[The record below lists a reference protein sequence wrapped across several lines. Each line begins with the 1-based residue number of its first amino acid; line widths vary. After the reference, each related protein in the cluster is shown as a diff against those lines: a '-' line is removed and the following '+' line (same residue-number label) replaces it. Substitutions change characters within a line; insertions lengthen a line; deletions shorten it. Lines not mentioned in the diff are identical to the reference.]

1 VCKNSPALRFF
12 EAFELSPF
20 LFEFYFHIQPDAT
33 TATTHHKLC
42 KACAWVEAMPSASCG
57 GACRLEIAR
66 VMCAELT
73 LSPPTPHTTASTR
86 LLHAELFRPWLH
98 ERRELLSR
106 EFGCGEGGGEGPPE
120 VRGKAVE
127 NGKSGMGFLVGGGDG
142 VYPERSESY
151 TVLFKQVC
159 FSHSHPFLDATV
171 SHSSS
176 VSPKTSAI

>member
-1 VCKNSPALRFF
+1 MCARIRRLFVFF
-12 EAFELSPF
+12 EAFELAFFSSI
-20 LFEFYFHIQPDAT
+20 YQPDAT
-33 TATTHHKLC
+33 TATTHHKQALQG
-42 KACAWVEAMPSASCG
+42 CAWVEAMPSASCG

-127 NGKSGMGFLVGGGDG
+127 NGKSGMGVLVGGGDG
-142 VYPERSESY
+142 VFPERAESY

-159 FSHSHPFLDATV
+159 FSHSHPFLDATL

-176 VSPKTSAI
+176 ISLKTSAI

>member
-1 VCKNSPALRFF
+1 MCARIRRLFVFF
-12 EAFELSPF
+12 EAFELDI
-20 LFEFYFHIQPDAT
+20 YQPDAT
-33 TATTHHKLC
+33 TATTHHKHALQG
-42 KACAWVEAMPSASCG
+42 CAWVEAMPSASCG

-159 FSHSHPFLDATV
+159 FSHSHPFLDATL

-176 VSPKTSAI
+176 ISLKTSAI